1 MNRLAVAVCFLSLLV
16 AVKCSIPN
24 VSNIDLSG
32 CNEQCNT
39 TSKTCF
45 NDVND
50 AGEVCLSKD
59 AGADASYS
67 QQESMR
73 QACGETQTKAGE
85 ACVNTLIDC
94 IDQCI
99 AQTEATLKGK

>member
-1 MNRLAVAVCFLSLLV
+1 MNRLAVAVVLLSLLV
-16 AVKCSIPN
+16 VVKCSIPN
-24 VSNIDLSG
+24 LSKIDLSD
-32 CNEQCNT
+32 CNQQCNT

-45 NDVND
+45 DGVND

-67 QQESMR
+67 AQEAMR
-73 QACGETQTKAGE
+73 QACGEDQTKAGE